1 MNILEEFLEQMASA
15 IIFLQGRQPHKDCLW
30 WLRLQ
35 PAWQKQQ
42 EPYFISPL
50 TSDYGRIISN
60 SLILYGQNLIP
71 NQDRYLLIEKSWTRD
86 MQWQNFC
93 WECNRKSPHNLFGP
107 SAKIG
112 QNICDIF
119 EKSLYQVS
127 ALTPTCLR
135 WKWRPDPNLFC
146 ARNTCS
152 IALQFIGKANQHF

>member
-1 MNILEEFLEQMASA
+1 MVGLENSDQSSSRILMNILEEFLEQIASA

-50 TSDYGRIISN
+50 TSDYGHIMSN

-71 NQDRYLLIEKSWTRD
+71 NQDRYLLISNVLKAFFFWEKSWTRD
-86 MQWQNFC
+86 MQWQNVC

-112 QNICDIF
+112 RTFGTFLKKVLIRC
-119 EKSLYQVS
+119 
-127 ALTPTCLR
+127 P
-135 WKWRPDPNLFC
+135 
-146 ARNTCS
+146 
-152 IALQFIGKANQHF
+152 